1 VVLAGCG
8 STSTHV
14 VRVTGEVGPLQMDR
28 SDEAAVVAFAGKPDA
43 SIMGTS
49 PGYQR
54 YRALGYDCAGKG
66 FDDEARIVG
75 LCQTVF
81 FFDRRTGK
89 FETFSTSSPQYSE
102 GHGVRIGM
110 KQTEAEHLLNM
121 RLTVGCTTA
130 LHFDS
135 PTGALSIDFA
145 GGVESGT
152 SIRFAHVDAF
162 VLHSKHRDAGVF
174 DCL

>member
-1 VVLAGCG
+1 VLAGCG

-14 VRVTGEVGPLQMDR
+14 VRVTGQIGPLHMDR
-28 SDEAAVVAFAGKPDA
+28 SGEDAVIAFAGKPDA
-43 SIMGTS
+43 TVMGTS

-54 YRALGYDCAGKG
+54 YRALGYDCGGKG

-81 FFDRRTGK
+81 FFDHRTGRL
-89 FETFSTSSPQYSE
+89 ETFSTSSPQFSE
-102 GHGVRIGM
+102 SHGVRIGM
-110 KQTEAEHLLNM
+110 KQADAEHLLRR
-121 RLTVGCTTA
+121 RLTIGCTTA

-135 PTGALSIDFA
+135 PTGSLSIDFV
-145 GGVESGT
+145 GGVEQGT
-152 SIRFAHVDAF
+152 SIKDAHVDAF
-162 VLHSKHRDAGVF
+162 VLHSKRRDAGVF

>member
-1 VVLAGCG
+1 
-8 STSTHV
+8 
-14 VRVTGEVGPLQMDR
+14 MDR

-43 SIMGTS
+43 SVVGKA
-49 PGYQR
+49 PGYAR

-66 FDDEARIVG
+66 FDAEVEIVG
-75 LCQTVF
+75 RCRTVF

-102 GHGVRIGM
+102 SHGVRIGM
-110 KQTEAEHLLNM
+110 KQADAEHLLRR
-121 RLTVGCTTA
+121 RLTLGCTTA

-135 PTGALSIDFA
+135 PTGSLSIDFV
-145 GGVESGT
+145 GGVEHGT
-152 SIRFAHVDAF
+152 SIRGAHVGAF
-162 VLHSKHRDAGVF
+162 VLHGKHRDAGVF